1 MKKTIAMM
9 LAVIATLACVMLT
22 GCKEK
27 PITYS
32 VDTSDFFYS
41 ADKGVTYGNRRKE
54 FSVGETIYMQVIV
67 KVTST
72 SEMAEPITVRL
83 TIPSITAIEAQ
94 YRDGQIITPSFDA
107 VKNETTY
114 DFTVTASIDEK
125 EWNLYFLF
133 KPNAE
138 AEVSMTL
145 EFDDHFDSMFD
156 KQDTLK
162 FVESVAGE
170 E

>member
-1 MKKTIAMM
+1 MKKTIAMI
-9 LAVIATLACVMLT
+9 LAVIATLACVVLT

-27 PITYS
+27 PVTYS
-32 VDTSDFFYS
+32 VDTADFYYS

-72 SEMAEPITVRL
+72 SETAEPITVRL
-83 TIPSITAIEAQ
+83 TIPSITAVYAK
-94 YRDGQIITPSFDA
+94 YYDGQIITPSFDA

-114 DFTVTASIDEK
+114 DFTVIASVDAK
-125 EWNLYFLF
+125 EWTFFFQF

-138 AEVSMTL
+138 AEVTMTL
-145 EFDDHFDSMFD
+145 VFDDHFARNFNT
-156 KQDTLK
+156 QNTIN
-162 FVESVAGE
+162 FVKSVAE
-170 E
+170 EE